1 MRFHKAV
8 YVLMVFSLSA
18 TSAATPNDP
27 YELTRER
34 MVRDDIAARGVT
46 DARVLESMRLTP
58 RHEFVSPSQRALAY
72 IDMSLPIGEAQ
83 TISGPFVVAY
93 MTEKLEPKPTDKVL
107 EIGTGSGYQAAV
119 LSSLVGMVYSIEIH
133 EDLGKRADR
142 TLRRL
147 GYRNVVTKIGDG
159 FAGWKEHA
167 PFDKIIV
174 TCSPEDIPQP
184 LVDQLAEGGMMVI
197 PVGERYEQILVRM
210 TKKNGK
216 LLRETLVPSLFVPMT
231 GEAEESRETKPD
243 GKHPQL
249 SNGDFE
255 ETIDGTAIPVA
266 WYYGRQATIIE
277 DESAPSGGRC
287 LQLHNAQPG
296 RPAQLFQGF
305 PVDGKAI
312 RRLAVTFSVRGEKLM
327 TGVTS
332 NEVPAVAV
340 YFYDAQRS
348 RTKRVILA
356 PMMTQNSKWLGNF
369 GWKRCAGGTFV
380 PLWARE
386 GILQIGL
393 MGASGTLALDS
404 LQLESEKR

>member
-1 MRFHKAV
+1 MRCYKAV
-8 YVLMVFSLSA
+8 YFVMVFLLSA
-18 TSAATPNDP
+18 TSAAAPNDP
-27 YELTRER
+27 YGLTRER
-34 MVRDDIAARGVT
+34 MVRDDIAARGVRNV
-46 DARVLESMRLTP
+46 RVLESMRLTP

-72 IDMSLPIGEAQ
+72 VDMSLPIGEAQ

-133 EDLGKRADR
+133 KELGLRAER
-142 TLRRL
+142 TLKRL
-147 GYRNVVTKIGDG
+147 GYRNVVTKVGDG

-197 PVGERYEQILVRM
+197 PVGERYDQILVRM
-210 TKKNGK
+210 TKQDGK
-216 LLRETLVPSLFVPMT
+216 LVRETLVPSLFVPMT
-231 GEAEESRETKPD
+231 GEAEEARETKPD
-243 GKHPQL
+243 GRNPQIT
-249 SNGDFE
+249 NGDFAD
-255 ETIDGTAIPVA
+255 TIDGTDIPSA

-277 DESAPSGGRC
+277 DESAPSRGRC

-296 RPAQLFQGF
+296 RPAQIFQGF
-305 PVDGKAI
+305 PVDGRAI
-312 RRLAVTFSVRGEKLM
+312 RRLSVTVSVRGEGLM
-327 TGVTS
+327 TGVTT

-340 YFYDAQRS
+340 YFYDSQRS

-356 PMMTQNSKWLGNF
+356 PMMTQNSKWLGDF
-369 GWKRCAGGTFV
+369 AWKRCAGGTFV

-393 MGASGTLALDS
+393 MGASGTLALDD
-404 LQLESEKR
+404 LKVESEKR